1 MLKKIKKIIKNY
13 RKVKYKNIL
22 FSKNE
27 IDLRS
32 EQLIIYLI

>member
-1 MLKKIKKIIKNY
+1 MLKKIKKIINY

-27 IDLRS
+27 IDLN
-32 EQLIIYLI
+32 QGN